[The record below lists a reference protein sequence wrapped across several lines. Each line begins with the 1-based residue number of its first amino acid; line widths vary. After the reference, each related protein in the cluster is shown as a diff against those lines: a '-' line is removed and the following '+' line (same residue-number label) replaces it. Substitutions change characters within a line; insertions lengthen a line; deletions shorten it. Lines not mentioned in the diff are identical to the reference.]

1 MKKRLKFTTYLAIL
15 NLILISDLKGDI
27 NAVFRGRGVVM
38 EEELRYFV
46 AYLENIRKASHNTV
60 MSYHSDLTKMI
71 AYLHGQG
78 MDSVSAVRYHASE
91 FLMCYFWKRME
102 WQQLPFPDILLDERV
117 L

>member
-1 MKKRLKFTTYLAIL
+1 
-15 NLILISDLKGDI
+15 
-27 NAVFRGRGVVM
+27 M

-78 MDSVSAVRYHASE
+78 MDSVSAVRTTHLNSYVLLLEKDGMAAATISRYIASMKGFFE
-91 FLMCYFWKRME
+91 YLFREHLR
-102 WQQLPFPDILLDERV
+102 
-117 L
+117 

>member
-1 MKKRLKFTTYLAIL
+1 
-15 NLILISDLKGDI
+15 
-27 NAVFRGRGVVM
+27 M

-78 MDSVSAVRYHASE
+78 GLGDGTDIGRPAEVALPGEGIDIAELLQGHVYHN
-91 FLMCYFWKRME
+91 
-102 WQQLPFPDILLDERV
+102 
-117 L
+117 

>member
-78 MDSVSAVRYHASE
+78 MDSV
-91 FLMCYFWKRME
+91 
-102 WQQLPFPDILLDERV
+102 QG
-117 L
+117 